1 MPATPRSS
9 RAARKETARRLV
21 AAYDLA
27 ALESWASTEPQAER
41 VLQSLLYDGE
51 ELVCWRAVEALGRVA
66 AARARDGVEPVRELL
81 RRVLWLM
88 NDESGG
94 LLRAGPQVMGAV
106 LAHVP
111 PLCRE
116 FGAMV
121 AGFLEEEP
129 FRVGA
134 RWALWRLAVEAPDA
148 VAQEAA
154 RLAAS
159 CADPDPAIRGHAA
172 AALRAIGGDVAAF
185 AGDPAVFT
193 LFDHRTGA
201 LRTLSVAE
209 ATSPP

>member
-1 MPATPRSS
+1 VPSAHSS
-9 RAARKETARRLV
+9 RAARKEVARRLV

-27 ALESWASTEPQAER
+27 AVESWASAEPQAER
-41 VLQSLLYDGE
+41 VLQSLLYDAE
-51 ELVCWRAVEALGRVA
+51 DLVGWRTVEALGRVA
-66 AARARDGVEPVRELL
+66 GVRAREGIEAVRELL

-111 PLCRE
+111 ALRRE
-116 FGAMV
+116 FGTIV
-121 AGFLEEEP
+121 ASFLEEEP

-134 RWALWRLAVEAPDA
+134 RWALWRLAVEAPDV

-159 CADPDPAIRGHAA
+159 CADPDPAVRGHAA
-172 AALRAIGGDVAAF
+172 AALRAAGGDVAPFTHDEA
-185 AGDPAVFT
+185 AFT
-193 LFDHRTGA
+193 LFDHRTGE
-201 LRTLSVAE
+201 LRTLSVAD
-209 ATSPP
+209 ATRAP